1 MANAIIGTVGPFNRA
16 TEQWSAYRERLEQFF
31 AANDIPDTKYVP
43 VLLSVIGS
51 STYEL
56 LRTLSSPA
64 RPADKSFYE
73 LCTLLNAHLSPKPI
87 VIAER
92 FRFHKRNQQA
102 GEAVA
107 DFCIAIQ
114 KLAEYCDFGT
124 NLSDSLRDRLVCGL
138 ASEAIQKKLLVEADL
153 AYEKVKAIAL
163 AAETASRDAVELHKQ
178 PTQSSDVNK
187 LRQKALHSDGH
198 AHKQCCRCGKSN
210 HSADVCFY
218 KDKCC

>member
-1 MANAIIGTVGPFNRA
+1 MANAIIGIVGPFNRA
-16 TEQWSAYRERLEQFF
+16 TEQWAAYRERLEQFF

-51 STYEL
+51 STYKL
-56 LRTLSSPA
+56 LRTLSSQA
-64 RPADKSFYE
+64 RPADKSFDE

-87 VIAER
+87 VIVEC

-138 ASEAIQKKLLVEADL
+138 ASEAI
-153 AYEKVKAIAL
+153 
-163 AAETASRDAVELHKQ
+163 
-178 PTQSSDVNK
+178 
-187 LRQKALHSDGH
+187 
-198 AHKQCCRCGKSN
+198 
-210 HSADVCFY
+210 
-218 KDKCC
+218 